1 MRGFPN
7 CLISLTLLL
16 LSFCF
21 QCHANRPVFAHYMLY
36 APSGPDNLDGYKAEI
51 RYAKSKGID
60 AFALNTNNWEDVYK
74 TRADGIYQAAD
85 ELGFKI
91 FFSLDMHR
99 DNTHL
104 TAENVKEMITRYSS
118 RASQYSYNGKQ
129 FVSTW
134 LGNEDTVFD
143 GYSNALEGWNKAV
156 FDQIGGR
163 DKYYFVTFFP
173 TGGTEQEV
181 TSMINKFNSLIDGLY
196 AWDTSA
202 WPYSSADNF
211 NSPSNDKDQAYLR
224 ACKNA
229 RKSYMA
235 SVSPWFFKHDGCCND
250 VCTTPKDQTSCGC
263 QVKGNYQGSGLWIKR
278 WEQIIKDQPDFVEI
292 VTWNDW
298 VERTYVAKMNN
309 PNWGPQQSND
319 QDFPHEA
326 FLELGSYY
334 ISWYKTGQQPSITD
348 DSVFIFYYSQSAK
361 ATATNDPCKPQNGN
375 VLDDRVYVVT
385 KLKSPASVEVQS
397 GGSTQRFPV
406 KAGVTTVSMPFQKG
420 QQSAKVTRD
429 GAQILQV
436 VGSKGISNSF
446 STYDYNVYS
455 GFSALIL
462 PEFLTAA

>member
-143 GYSNALEGWNKAV
+143 GYSNALEGWNKA
-156 FDQIGGR
+156 
-163 DKYYFVTFFP
+163 
-173 TGGTEQEV
+173 QEV

-250 VCTTPKDQTSCGC
+250 
-263 QVKGNYQGSGLWIKR
+263 GNYQGSGLWIKR